1 MNCIIAKSPSELIN
15 EGSILHHCVGNMGY
29 DQKVV
34 DEKSLIFFIRTKD
47 QPDTPLVT
55 VEYSIP
61 EKKVLQCYGDNDTK
75 PSEEILSFVNDKW
88 LPYAKRKMK
97 MIAA

>member
-55 VEYSIP
+55 VEYSMDNFLLSADFTSSKF
-61 EKKVLQCYGDNDTK
+61 EKVTTPGC
-75 PSEEILSFVNDKW
+75 
-88 LPYAKRKMK
+88 
-97 MIAA
+97 